1 MTERV
6 IGPTGSPRRRWSLL
20 LPLVAALAFG
30 LFYIAGAQAVHDTG
44 AFELDGDA
52 TSAAGGVAPDDWDR
66 VCFEVTGSSS
76 GCSTSDGTNGSTAEA
91 WQAEPDSNASIFT
104 GGGSKDPQDITQWAW
119 KDDAGGLPDKDNLT
133 DAFAVRYSLT
143 GTEPTGSCPNGTGA
157 TGQPA
162 FNSSV
167 KCEVIYFGSDRLDN
181 SGDAH
186 QAFWF
191 LQDEVTLG
199 DNKIGGGTGFDGAH
213 VNNDL
218 LVISNFSNG
227 GTTSTIFVY
236 KWDTTCASG
245 VPKPAAGDCGD
256 ANLRLL
262 QSSTAALCADGLDDS
277 DPFCGIVNPDDGE
290 IAPWPYTDKSGN
302 DTYLQGEF
310 YEAGVNLST
319 LGLAGTCFA
328 SVVTETRSSTST
340 TATLKDFILESFDVC
355 APTMDTQ
362 SSTQTSVVR
371 GVTPVFDTA
380 IVQIIGAAT
389 PPDAAG
395 SVSFSLCGPFAT
407 KAAAECTT
415 GGTAVGAAVPLSN
428 ADCIPVSGSNT
439 DGKSCAKSLTV
450 NVTGQTGI
458 RGPLAVGF
466 YCWGAVADLTNY
478 DDPPR
483 FHNATTECF
492 EVTDTSSVA
501 TEQRWL
507 PNDKATVTST
517 GGSTLAGSVDFTL
530 YENNNCSGTP
540 AATFADRPI
549 DANGVALTNNVTFYT
564 SNKTISWLAAFDSTN
579 SVADSTGPC
588 ETSSIANYD
597 NDSTSP

>member
-6 IGPTGSPRRRWSLL
+6 LGPTGSPRRRWTLL
-20 LPLVAALAFG
+20 LPIAAVMALG
-30 LFYIAGAQAVHDTG
+30 LFYITGAQAVHDTG

-52 TSAAGGVAPDDWDR
+52 TSESGDGGAAPDDWDR
-66 VCFEVTGSSS
+66 VCRQVVGSNCGTTSS
-76 GCSTSDGTNGSTAEA
+76 THGATAVA
-91 WQAEPDSNASIFT
+91 WQDDGALNASIFT

-119 KDDAGGLPDKDNLT
+119 KDEAGGLPDKDNLIH
-133 DAFAVRYSLT
+133 AFAARYSLPAT
-143 GTEPTGSCPNGTGA
+143 GPTGSCPNGTNPP
-157 TGQPA
+157 TGT
-162 FNSSV
+162 
-167 KCEVIYFGSDRLDN
+167 CEVIYFGSDRFDN

-191 LQDEVTLG
+191 LQDEVALG
-199 DNKIGGGTGFDGAH
+199 SGKVGGGTSFDGVH

-236 KWDTTCASG
+236 KWDSTCTSG
-245 VPKPAAGDCGD
+245 VTKPGPGDCGD

-262 QSSTAALCADGLDDS
+262 QSSTAALCSDGLDDS
-277 DPFCGIVNPDDGE
+277 DAFCGIVNPDDGTP
-290 IAPWPYTDKSGN
+290 APWSYTDKSGN
-302 DTYLQGEF
+302 NDYLQGEF

-328 SVVTETRSSTST
+328 SVVSETRSSTST
-340 TATLKDFILESFDVC
+340 TATLKDFVLESFDVC
-355 APTMDTQ
+355 APELSTA
-362 SSTQTSVVR
+362 SSVQTSVVR

-380 IVQIIGAAT
+380 TVQIIGAAT
-389 PPDAAG
+389 PPDATG
-395 SVSFSLCGPFAT
+395 TVSFSLCFSAVS
-407 KAAAECTT
+407 KAAADCTS

-492 EVTDTSSVA
+492 EVTDTSSVV

-507 PNDKATVTST
+507 PNDKATVTAA

-549 DANGVALTNNVTFYT
+549 DANGVALTNNETFYT

-597 NDSTSP
+597 NDITSP